1 MSLAGWLLLLV
12 VLAAVGAYAASRR
25 RPKRPAPTVPRVTG
39 DTDDLGSLG
48 LSEVRPAS
56 ARSEARPVQ
65 ARPAEPVARPVASPV
80 GLPAVP
86 SDDAPRPRAASA
98 SGPAVAPGTP
108 WAEPVVA
115 HLLASLAA
123 HTGGGVA
130 VVRHDGGQ
138 YVVEAR
144 TDGRALNPVDS
155 RPVALHGPT
164 DLGRGT
170 LRPLAVLVG
179 GSGLA
184 VPFGE
189 HVVLVGGEGRA
200 SGRYLDLLASLV
212 PGGAPPDHVFDLLP
226 DASTASSGADAVE
239 AELAARAAGG
249 ARPKSASDRGAADEA
264 PPVPRASIIADEQE
278 AAREAGR
285 PLAFALVTLADA
297 EERLTQHAPQDVA
310 RAEADLRDRLATA
323 PDVRRIEPF
332 GDLLFGAF
340 LDLDPDGAAVWCDR
354 LASGDPPLFIGAV
367 APADGD
373 PTGIRDAAAQALHD
387 AYDQQRTRVVEA

>member
-1 MSLAGWLLLLV
+1 MSLVGWLFLLV

-25 RPKRPAPTVPRVTG
+25 RPKRPAPTVPHVAG
-39 DTDDLGSLG
+39 DPDDLGSLG

-65 ARPAEPVARPVASPV
+65 ARPVEPAARPAASPV

-86 SDDAPRPRAASA
+86 SDDAPRPRAASV
-98 SGPAVAPGTP
+98 GGLAVAPGPP
-108 WAEPVVA
+108 WAAPAAA

-123 HTGGGVA
+123 HTGGVVA
-130 VVRHDGGQ
+130 VVRADGER

-144 TDGRALNPVDS
+144 TDGGALEPVGGP
-155 RPVALHGPT
+155 PVALHGPT
-164 DLGRGT
+164 DLARGT
-170 LRPLAVLVG
+170 LRTLAALVG
-179 GSGLA
+179 GSGRA
-184 VPFGE
+184 VPFGDR
-189 HVVLVGGEGRA
+189 VVLVGGEGRA

-212 PGGAPPDHVFDLLP
+212 PGGPAPDHVFDLLP
-226 DASTASSGADAVE
+226 DASTAASGADAVE
-239 AELAARAAGG
+239 AELAARAGG
-249 ARPKSASDRGAADEA
+249 RPKSAAGRGPSDEA
-264 PPVPRASIIADEQE
+264 PPVPRAAIIAQEQT
-278 AAREAGR
+278 AAREAAR

-373 PTGIRDAAAQALHD
+373 PTGIRDAAAQALRD
-387 AYDQQRTRVVEA
+387 AYDQRRTRVVEA